1 MKFKIIRKKCM
12 SFGNVYNW
20 SLIYNIF
27 FQIDKA
33 KLIQE
38 IYDDIKFHRDFAV
51 SNSVTIKLFT
61 ND

>member
-1 MKFKIIRKKCM
+1 M